1 MANYCTLDQARSYLG
16 ENWGPDRPT
25 LTGGSSNTRD
35 SWITNE
41 ITVCSRLFDR
51 ASGRPSNWWQSAPD
65 SVREYSGDGSTWLDV
80 DEWDAITAVSMSTT
94 QDRSDAITLSLT
106 PGTPD
111 YVAFDPITGPPYNR
125 LYLLRGWLP
134 DVFDVGNVRVTGTP
148 TLPPEISTAVAIWVA
163 YRFKR
168 RDAGWQDP
176 GHSAHAGQPGAPS
189 YAGDV
194 PAEVQS
200 VITYY
205 AERFRQ
211 TGPRAALVAGMP
223 VEFGT
228 GPGMRRSL
236 WEGWQTPANT

>member
-1 MANYCTLDQARSYLG
+1 MADYCSLLQSKSYLG

-25 LTGGSSNTRD
+25 LVGGSPNTRD
-35 SWITNE
+35 LWLTNE

-51 ASGRPSNWWQSAPD
+51 ASGRPSNWWQSAPNTT
-65 SVREYSGDGSTWLDV
+65 REYSGTGDVWLDV
-80 DEWDAITAVSMSTT
+80 DEWDAITAVTMSTQ
-94 QDRSDAITLSLT
+94 QDRSDVQTLSLT

-111 YVAFDPITGPPYNR
+111 FVAFDPVTGPPYNR
-125 LYLLRGWLP
+125 LYLLRGWLV

-176 GHSAHAGQPGAPS
+176 GRSAHAGQPGTPS
-189 YAGDV
+189 YAGTT

-200 VITYY
+200 VIDYY
-205 AERFRQ
+205 HERFRSA
-211 TGPRAALVAGMP
+211 GPRAALVAGGP
-223 VEFGT
+223 EAWGV
-228 GPGMRRSL
+228 GPGMRKPL
-236 WEGWQTPANT
+236 WMDWQTH